1 MQVNPHVRIPRT
13 FKRFSG
19 LMVQLLH
26 RLSISGVNGKE
37 KLLRVIK
44 NPVTDHL
51 PANTHKISA
60 SISPFSSLSSLSPAH
75 TLFRAD
81 EQMC

>member
-1 MQVNPHVRIPRT
+1 
-13 FKRFSG
+13 
-19 LMVQLLH
+19 MVQLLH

-60 SISPFSSLSSLSPAH
+60 SFSSSSPSLAHQTFLIAPPAH
-75 TLFRAD
+75 ILF
-81 EQMC
+81 

>member
-1 MQVNPHVRIPRT
+1 
-13 FKRFSG
+13 
-19 LMVQLLH
+19 MVQLLH

-60 SISPFSSLSSLSPAH
+60 SISSCLPPDRTCPPFS
-75 TLFRAD
+75 LFGRA
-81 EQMC
+81 EQIH